1 MRQSYYDPVWVSG
14 TLTAEMFEDR
24 LATSA
29 YTMSMAD
36 VELYYEPM

>member
-1 MRQSYYDPVWVSG
+1 MRQSYYDTVWG
-14 TLTAEMFEDR
+14 PGRLTAEMFEDP

-36 VELYYEPM
+36 IELYYEPM